1 MQKNLKRW
9 GAKMPETFTK
19 DLAKAFE
26 ILGQTNKL
34 IERLGKVVLTQNEMI
49 LEMRKEITKLNLI
62 NKRSK
67 KCLN

>member
-1 MQKNLKRW
+1 MKRW
-9 GAKMPETFTK
+9 GAKMSETSTK

-34 IERLGKVVLTQNEMI
+34 IEQLGKVVLTQNEMI
-49 LEMRKEITKLNLI
+49 LEMKKEIMKLNLI

>member
-1 MQKNLKRW
+1 MS
-9 GAKMPETFTK
+9 ETSTK

-26 ILGQTNKL
+26 ILGQTNEL
-34 IERLGKVVLTQNEMI
+34 IERLAKVVLTQNEII
-49 LEMRKEITKLNLI
+49 LEMKKEIMKLNLI